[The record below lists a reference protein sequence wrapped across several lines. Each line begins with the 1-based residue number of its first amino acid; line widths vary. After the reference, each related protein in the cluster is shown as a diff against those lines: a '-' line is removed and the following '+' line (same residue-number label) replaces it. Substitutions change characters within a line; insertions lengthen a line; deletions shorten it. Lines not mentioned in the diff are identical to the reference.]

1 MNASKANG
9 RRNLCRQGSIGCAP
23 RSRGR
28 FNSRSPRVA
37 VRATTTQLLAVIIV
51 MATLTGCG
59 PRSSKRTTSRSDDGH
74 SIVQPEAD
82 TDVDSDRTPDT
93 HRVRPTGNTRTIDG
107 RFFGFNAASIVQPV
121 NVELMF
127 DPKLTTEIAK
137 FPVDLIRI
145 PSGTAAQWL
154 DWRTGRFIISPDSPF
169 AGVSTERRPT
179 LMSDWQSWVKRSGAV
194 PVWDLNVLNAD
205 LQDQIAMLE
214 ESERLGMPVKF
225 IELGNELWDPRS
237 IYPDRF
243 ASGGDYARAMNEWI
257 PALRKRFPSAR
268 VAVSG
273 ANMADEVFTAALGQ
287 RFNDWN
293 QDVVSTIANSDAIAI
308 HPYWTLP
315 DKTPPGSD
323 VAATLTSGLDHWRAF
338 ETTTLDQ
345 LPKGLEVWL
354 TEWNQGGHF
363 VTSGTQ
369 IWAQA
374 LSVVAVAIEQLLDPR
389 VTMSLVHNIVDG
401 TSNPHDIGVSTVF
414 PSFTNGQD
422 GTQRLARTALGH
434 ALPMLFSA
442 VSSGSRVRRLVV
454 EGVERVGDHPGVTAV
469 SISGK
474 RLGALLVNLTDTEV
488 RIATPSALGRNPEFT
503 SLSARAD
510 AQPGWVA
517 TDSVKQTSGSSASTT
532 LLPPYSV
539 TYISGE

>member
-1 MNASKANG
+1 MTAHLLTVIVIS
-9 RRNLCRQGSIGCAP
+9 
-23 RSRGR
+23 
-28 FNSRSPRVA
+28 A
-37 VRATTTQLLAVIIV
+37 V
-51 MATLTGCG
+51 LTGCG
-59 PRSSKRTTSRSDDGH
+59 PRRTKQGSSPSTDGQSTVGADSEAGSDDG
-74 SIVQPEAD
+74 P
-82 TDVDSDRTPDT
+82 DVHRT
-93 HRVRPTGNTRTIDG
+93 RPTSESRAIDG
-107 RFFGFNAASIVQPV
+107 RFFGYNAASIVQPV

-127 DPKLTTEIAK
+127 DPALTTELAK

-154 DWRTGRFIISPDSPF
+154 DWRTGRFIASPDSPF
-169 AGVSTERRPT
+169 VGVSAERRPT
-179 LMSDWQSWVKRSGAV
+179 LMSDWQSWVERSGAT
-194 PVWDLNVLNAD
+194 PVWDLNVLNSD

-214 ESERLGMPVKF
+214 EAERLGMPVEF

-243 ASGGDYARAMNEWI
+243 GSGGDYARAMNEWI
-257 PALRKRFPSAR
+257 PALQERFPTAR
-268 VAVSG
+268 IAVSG
-273 ANMADEVFTAALGQ
+273 ANLADEVFTAALGP
-287 RFNDWN
+287 RFNNWN
-293 QDVVSTIANSDAIAI
+293 HDVVSTITNADAIAI

-315 DKTPPGSD
+315 NKTPPGSD
-323 VAATLTSGLDHWRAF
+323 INATLTSGLDHWRAF

-369 IWAQA
+369 VWAQA

-389 VTMSLVHNIVDG
+389 VTMSLIHNIVDG

-414 PSFTNGQD
+414 PSFTNGHD
-422 GTQRLARTALGH
+422 GTPRLARTALGH
-434 ALPMLFSA
+434 ALPILFSA
-442 VSSGSRVRRLVV
+442 VPSGSRVRRLVV
-454 EGVERVGDHPGVTAV
+454 DGVERVGDHPGVSAV
-469 SISGK
+469 LISGK
-474 RLGALLVNLTDTEV
+474 RPGALLVNLTAAAV
-488 RIATPSALGRNPEFT
+488 RVATPSTLGRDAEFKAV
-503 SLSARAD
+503 SAQTD

-539 TYISGE
+539 TYISGG